1 MKIHL
6 VLFLLISFIL
16 ISCSK
21 KDVNVDLSKDGTQKN
36 TPTNKSSQNN
46 NKYSGFFFVNNI
58 SEETK
63 KDRYIDFSW
72 SENGEQKKLSDY
84 AGKVILLNF
93 WATWCPPCRK
103 EIPDLSEI
111 SKELSKKDFVMIGVS
126 VDQEPAKLDIYL
138 KSNTIP
144 YKIVNESGNLLTSY
158 MYAAG
163 NNQNVIPQTYIIDKK
178 GNIVEKIIGGLSKQD
193 FLKAINKYL

>member
-58 SEETK
+58 SQETK

-111 SKELSKKDFVMIGVS
+111 SKELGKKDFVMIGVS

>member
-58 SEETK
+58 SQETK

-111 SKELSKKDFVMIGVS
+111 SKELGKKDFVMIGVS

-144 YKIVNESGNLLTSY
+144 YKIVNESGNLLTFY

>member
-1 MKIHL
+1 M
-6 VLFLLISFIL
+6 
-16 ISCSK
+16 
-21 KDVNVDLSKDGTQKN
+21 
-36 TPTNKSSQNN
+36 
-46 NKYSGFFFVNNI
+46 
-58 SEETK
+58 
-63 KDRYIDFSW
+63 
-72 SENGEQKKLSDY
+72 
-84 AGKVILLNF
+84 NF

-111 SKELSKKDFVMIGVS
+111 SKELGKKDFVMIGVS